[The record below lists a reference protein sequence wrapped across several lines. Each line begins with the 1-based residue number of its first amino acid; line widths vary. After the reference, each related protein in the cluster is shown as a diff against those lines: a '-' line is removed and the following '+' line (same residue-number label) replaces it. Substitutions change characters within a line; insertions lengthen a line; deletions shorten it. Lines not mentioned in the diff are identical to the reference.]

1 MGKMFKIMIALYTHR
16 GARTKLH
23 FVAHPVDFLHVREHH
38 FGIDPVIP
46 DHALHIVRRQEV
58 GNASI
63 SFSSF
68 EGQFVVGSGVLVGS
82 VNLGE
87 IESVGKEVVD
97 QSAKRHA
104 VSPRTGEVGDF
115 DILIIS
121 DSALTPNEDGF
132 HLR

>member
-63 SFSSF
+63 SSKKKKNVIIVYPDLIYKTAYSP
-68 EGQFVVGSGVLVGS
+68 VLKANS
-82 VNLGE
+82 
-87 IESVGKEVVD
+87 
-97 QSAKRHA
+97 
-104 VSPRTGEVGDF
+104 
-115 DILIIS
+115 
-121 DSALTPNEDGF
+121 
-132 HLR
+132 